1 MRIVREAL
9 NLNER
14 AACCCNVLV
23 VNGGRVRCLASRLVT
38 FETLYTARSRSS
50 LITIAAVSLL
60 ITGFPFCP
68 GTVLSEAEKRCLFC
82 ADCVW
87 RSAVITHY
95 SWGLKA
101 SISRSR
107 STIILS
113 AIDCTLP
120 AESPFRLPPGILDQR
135 KLLPL

>member
-9 NLNER
+9 YLNDR

-50 LITIAAVSLL
+50 LIDIAADSLL

-68 GTVLSEAEKRCLFC
+68 GMVLSEAEKMCLSMV
-82 ADCVW
+82 DCVW
-87 RSAVITHY
+87 RSAVITQY
-95 SWGLKA
+95 S
-101 SISRSR
+101 
-107 STIILS
+107 
-113 AIDCTLP
+113 
-120 AESPFRLPPGILDQR
+120 
-135 KLLPL
+135 